1 MTKRNF
7 VQCIVFLVIFTS
19 ASVFAENTK
28 FSFGNVFFSV
38 SPRILENGSI
48 TDIVLGY
55 RYTEKDA
62 GELHLRFSRED
73 KNEEF
78 DIDGV
83 TDSLNALSENN
94 FEIFLLPF
102 EHAFIRSR
110 TAELSAGVGI
120 YYNYNKLT
128 EKGYFNMPALETA
141 GRERVNSYSN
151 DFSMHSFG
159 PVVDIGFF
167 TKAAFLEISGN
178 AGIVPIFWFF
188 AKQKMGITPL
198 LDPHYADFSQQ
209 NYGSPYLYTDINF
222 IIYKYFSI
230 GFLYNFSRLEY
241 QVIDFDD
248 DLKWRY
254 PSQTVFTNS
263 LKLEASFLI
272 PIADSVFGKIGF
284 GYSWGAIQLDTDQ
297 PIWNRQYYFIF
308 NTSIK
313 QKRGE

>member
-1 MTKRNF
+1 MAKRNF
-7 VQCIVFLVIFTS
+7 VRSLIFFIIF
-19 ASVFAENTK
+19 ASTPVFAENTR
-28 FSFGNVFFSV
+28 FDFGNFFISL
-38 SPRILENGSI
+38 SPRILEKGSM
-48 TDIVLGY
+48 TDIALGY

-62 GELHLRFSRED
+62 GELHLRFSKED

-94 FEIFLLPF
+94 FEVFLLPI
-102 EHAFIRSR
+102 EHVFIRSR
-110 TAELSAGVGI
+110 TADFSAGLGL
-120 YYNYNKLT
+120 YYNYNKLV
-128 EKGYFNMPALETA
+128 EKGYFNMPALEA
-141 GRERVNSYSN
+141 GGRERVNSYSN

-178 AGIVPIFWFF
+178 AGIVPIFGLF
-188 AKQKMGITPL
+188 AKQKMGIIPFL
-198 LDPHYADFSQQ
+198 GPDLADFSQLT
-209 NYGSPYLYTDINF
+209 YGSPYAYADINF
-222 IIYKYFSI
+222 ILLKYFSL

-248 DLKWRY
+248 NLKLRY

-272 PIADSVFGKIGF
+272 PITDSVFSKIGF
-284 GYSWGAIQLDTDQ
+284 GYSWGAIQLDAAE

-308 NTSIK
+308 NTEVK
-313 QKRGE
+313 PKRG